1 MKQASPFANER
12 TGLFGY
18 VFSGGLFVQFE
29 RDQQSFVVAGP
40 VSSCGGDEFVLAV
53 VFHPLATDDCA
64 GRPYDLG
71 FLDAEPLSGIVI
83 NEIDPVAF
91 VGIAGPY
98 QRAYVNVFVIG
109 RPGKPRIIHDVR
121 IRFAVSVDES
131 VVVHQHGALPVHYA
145 AVVVP

>member
-53 VFHPLATDDCA
+53 VFHPLATDDRS

-98 QRAYVNVFVIG
+98 QRAYVDVFVIS
-109 RPGKPRIIHDVR
+109 RLRSR
-121 IRFAVSVDES
+121 IRATSVFGPVAILLQS
-131 VVVHQHGALPVHYA
+131 PLLPPSLY
-145 AVVVP
+145 PRG